1 MDHQT
6 IVIKKYENRRLYDT
20 TESRYVNLDEVAQMV
35 REGKDVKVKDAVTG
49 EDLTRLVLT
58 QIIVERAKAA
68 DSDFP
73 VDVLRQMVV
82 ASGRATQETMLKYM
96 KAAVDMYQD
105 AYRAISPTL
114 SLSVFVL
121 SACAA
126 RLTHRLPGLDQ
137 VCIAAPRQHMPAPAC
152 HALQAPV
159 KPRSGRPREE
169 LVFEKRERAEPRC
182 EACALLETTQSQQSI
197 HLPERMRARVSRVP
211 GMGLLAHPIL
221 ERRP

>member
-1 MDHQT
+1 MLHCSITKDTSATDRVKYKMRGNMDHQT

-114 SLSVFVL
+114 SLSDFIPPPSASRATSMQTPPVARAEEATPEL
-121 SACAA
+121 ST
-126 RLTHRLPGLDQ
+126 THRAKDETAK
-137 VCIAAPRQHMPAPAC
+137 VE
-152 HALQAPV
+152 AL
-159 KPRSGRPREE
+159 RRRLEE
-169 LVFEKRERAEPRC
+169 LESLVSNLGAEKG
-182 EACALLETTQSQQSI
+182 
-197 HLPERMRARVSRVP
+197 SRKRKTNS
-211 GMGLLAHPIL
+211 
-221 ERRP
+221 RRHS

>member
-35 REGKDVKVKDAVTG
+35 REGKDVQVKDAVTG

-73 VDVLRQMVV
+73 LDVLRQMVV

-114 SLSVFVL
+114 SAFESTPPPSASRAAPMQAPPVDRAEEATPELSK
-121 SACAA
+121 
-126 RLTHRLPGLDQ
+126 THRAKDETAE
-137 VCIAAPRQHMPAPAC
+137 VE
-152 HALQAPV
+152 AL
-159 KPRSGRPREE
+159 RRRLEE
-169 LVFEKRERAEPRC
+169 LESLVSNLGAEKG
-182 EACALLETTQSQQSI
+182 
-197 HLPERMRARVSRVP
+197 SRKRKTNS
-211 GMGLLAHPIL
+211 
-221 ERRP
+221 RRHS

>member
-1 MDHQT
+1 MRGNMDHQT

-114 SLSVFVL
+114 NLSDFIPPPSASRATSMQTPPVARAEEATPEL
-121 SACAA
+121 STTHQAKEETAKVEA
-126 RLTHRLPGLDQ
+126 LRRRL
-137 VCIAAPRQHMPAPAC
+137 
-152 HALQAPV
+152 
-159 KPRSGRPREE
+159 EE
-169 LVFEKRERAEPRC
+169 LESLVSNLGAEKG
-182 EACALLETTQSQQSI
+182 
-197 HLPERMRARVSRVP
+197 SRKRKTNS
-211 GMGLLAHPIL
+211 
-221 ERRP
+221 RRHS